1 MINYCKPSFFIY
13 ITMLCANVI
22 WAQQIS
28 LPGGIT
34 CNDLS
39 AICVES
45 TGIYRFE
52 NNTNPQS
59 AGEIA
64 CLSSTPA
71 PSWFYF
77 RVSDSGDL
85 IFQINQWVDT
95 NNDGIND
102 SNEPGLDV
110 DFVAWGPF
118 SSREGNCNDITID
131 CPTCPNNNDGFNP
144 NTTNNPTIPW
154 LDYYIND
161 LDNSNI
167 IDCSWSAR
175 SSETLTIHG
184 AQSEEYYI
192 LLITNYS
199 SFVNQISGLI
209 EIQQTNL
216 GQSSAGAISCFTLEV
231 DDILGPDVDV
241 CDTGNPSTTLDANPN
256 NNPNFVDFSW
266 EYDDGTGF
274 VPIPGSNG
282 MDVLSVSSSGSYR
295 VTITSNLA
303 DSDTDVINV
312 FHSTAPVANSIPPQI
327 ICDTDNQ
334 MDGFWNFD
342 LASLEATVLNGQSE
356 SEFNVTFHS
365 SSNDAASGTNTLP
378 LTYTNTAAF
387 QQETVYVR
395 IENSANTACYD
406 TGSFTIEVFPQP
418 PATTLTYEICDNFN
432 ATDGY
437 AQVDLSAM
445 NPDFLGSLDPSQ
457 YTVSYHASFA
467 NADANIQPLP
477 NAYTNSI
484 ATTEIIYVRVE
495 NNANATCYSISE
507 SILQVIP
514 GADAVKLTDL
524 WICENETDY
533 RLDFDLTQKDEEILN
548 GRDPILFDVAYFATQ
563 EDANNS
569 TDPISGPY
577 TNLGNPEQIF
587 VAITNTITGCSNTN
601 TSFNIGVYE
610 AAKANED
617 GDLIVYEVCDD
628 FETNDGF
635 YLFDLTLL
643 NEEIYDGQN
652 PDEYSITY
660 HYSVDDALD
669 NINPLPTLYENS
681 VAYAQTIYARVSFT
695 LQPNECY
702 AVSEVPLRVNDLFST
717 IDLDEYYYL
726 CAPGNDSEQPLVVDT
741 GLSGANYSFEW
752 SYEGTFLPD
761 EIGPSII
768 PTQEGEYSVM
778 VYDKGPST
786 VCFGWFSTTIVE
798 NYLSTL
804 DLVWSAEAFSGNHTV
819 EAKTNGTG
827 DYEYSL
833 DNGPWQEDSIFT
845 DVGMGIHEVQAR
857 DKNGCGIISNV
868 ILVFEYPLFFTPN
881 GDGNNDTW
889 HILGLDT
896 QLNPYVSIHDKY
908 GTLLKV
914 LKPNDLGWEGTYDG
928 NDMPSSDYWFKLIY
942 DHPSSGKKK
951 QFQGHFSLKR

>member
-1 MINYCKPSFFIY
+1 
-13 ITMLCANVI
+13 MLCANVI

-45 TGIYRFE
+45 TGTYRFE
-52 NNTNPQS
+52 NNTDPQS
-59 AGEIA
+59 DGRIA
-64 CLSSTPA
+64 CLFETPA

-77 RVSDSGDL
+77 RVGDSGDL
-85 IFQINQWVDT
+85 IFQINQWEDD
-95 NNDGIND
+95 NNDGINND
-102 SNEPGLDV
+102 GIGSGLDV

-118 SSREGNCNDITID
+118 SSREGNCDDITID
-131 CPTCPNNNDGFNP
+131 CPTCPNNTVQP
-144 NTTNNPTIPW
+144 N
-154 LDYYIND
+154 YYIND

-167 IDCSWSAR
+167 IDCSYSVF
-175 SSETLTIHG
+175 SSETLTIPG
-184 AQSEEYYI
+184 AQSGEYYI
-192 LLITNYS
+192 LLITN
-199 SFVNQISGLI
+199 FQAPTSGLI
-209 EIQQTNL
+209 EIQQTNS
-216 GQSSAGAISCFTLEV
+216 GQSSAGAITCFTLEV
-231 DDILGPDVDV
+231 DGILGPDVDV
-241 CDTGNPSTTLDANPN
+241 CDTGNLSTTLDANPN
-256 NNPNFVDFSW
+256 NNPNFADFSW

-295 VTITSNLA
+295 VTVTSNLQ

-312 FHSTAPVANSIPPQI
+312 FYRTVPVANSIPPQS

-342 LASLEATVLNGQSE
+342 LESLKATVLNGQSE

-365 SSNDAASGTNTLP
+365 SSNDAASGTNALP

-406 TGSFTIEVFPQP
+406 TGSFIVEVFPPP

-432 ATDGY
+432 ATDGF
-437 AQVDLSAM
+437 AQFNLATM
-445 NPDFLGSLDPSQ
+445 NSGFLESLDPSQ

-467 NADANIQPLP
+467 DADANIQPLP
-477 NAYTNSI
+477 NAYTNSM

-495 NNANATCYSISE
+495 NNANAACYSISE
-507 SILQVIP
+507 NILQVIP
-514 GADAVKLTDL
+514 GADAVELTDL

-569 TDPISGPY
+569 TNPISGPY
-577 TNLGNPEQIF
+577 TNLSNPEQIF
-587 VAITNTITGCSNTN
+587 VAITNTVTGCSNTN
-601 TSFNIGVYE
+601 ASFNIGVYE
-610 AAKANED
+610 GAKANED
-617 GDLIVYEVCDD
+617 GELIVYEVCDD
-628 FETNDGF
+628 FEANDGF

-652 PDEYSITY
+652 PDEYGITY
-660 HYSVDDALD
+660 HYKVDDALD

-681 VAYAQTIYARVSFT
+681 GAYAQTIYARVSFT

-702 AVSEVPLRVNDLFST
+702 AVSEVPLRVNDLFAA
-717 IDLDEYYYL
+717 IDLAEYY
-726 CAPGNDSEQPLVVDT
+726 CASRNDSEQPLVVDT

-752 SYEGTFLPD
+752 FYEGIYLPD
-761 EIGPSII
+761 EIGSSII

-778 VYDKGPST
+778 VYGEDPST
-786 VCFGWFSTTIVE
+786 VCFGLFSTTIVE
-798 NYLSTL
+798 NLSTL
-804 DLVWSAEAFSGNHTV
+804 DLAWSTEAFSGNHTI

-845 DVGMGIHEVQAR
+845 DVSIGIHEVQAR
-857 DKNGCGIISNV
+857 DKNGCGMISNV
-868 ILVFEYPLFFTPN
+868 ILVFEYPLFLTPN

-889 HILGLDT
+889 HVSGLDT
-896 QLNPYVSIHDKY
+896 QLNPYVYIRDRY

-914 LKPNDLGWEGTYDG
+914 LKPDDLGWEGTYNG
-928 NDMPSSDYWFKLIY
+928 SDMPSSDYWFNLIY
-942 DHPSSGKKK
+942 DYPPSGNKK